1 MFDVN
6 ALIKHNFFGYGIILE
21 SNEKTSDVYFADG
34 KRTIM
39 NTHLTQIVNK
49 IEYEKIYSLYV
60 ENLNKE
66 KEEKR
71 LEEEKIRLKH
81 EAEKEKQRRKE
92 EREKNKLQREQEK
105 IEKEKL
111 KKRKKEEVE
120 LIQKAEYEKYKSF
133 SIYNENLDKLNEFM
147 YEDIYLLEK
156 FKFYLRKNNIPLD
169 DEIVE
174 YALYYLGYRMRTK
187 EIILNNRWSSIEE
200 YFENEACKYDRY
212 FYNNKFNLEIYDDII
227 KRLERKMVLFE
238 ASPGVYITKRLMTRL
253 GINQSTLRYFQNS
266 IIRIGNTFSFFTAK
280 HVCEEMPNNKIIEFA
295 SETKQIEKFI
305 LSVPNIK
312 SIQSDD
318 DKYIFSFSEE
328 RFTRPLFLEM
338 LFNNIESID
347 IYDLKA
353 KIEKEYD
360 VIFNI
365 DSLIYCV
372 NNSSLYYSEEM
383 EKIYK
388 NKKVFLKEIF
398 NE

>member
-6 ALIKHNFFGYGIILE
+6 SLIKHNFFGYGLILE
-21 SNEKTSDVYFADG
+21 SNEKTSDVYFVDG

-39 NTHLTQIVNK
+39 NTHLSQSDNEIEYNK
-49 IEYEKIYSLYV
+49 IYFLYI
-60 ENLNKE
+60 ENMNKK
-66 KEEKR
+66 KEETR
-71 LEEEKIRLKH
+71 LEEEKIKLKR
-81 EAEKEKQRRKE
+81 EAEIEKQRQKE
-92 EREKNKLQREQEK
+92 EKKKIKLQKEQ
-105 IEKEKL
+105 EKL
-111 KKRKKEEVE
+111 KKIKKEEIE
-120 LIQKAEYEKYKSF
+120 LIRNAEYEKNKSF
-133 SIYNENLDKLNEFM
+133 SIYNEKLDKLNEFM
-147 YEDIYLLEK
+147 FEDIYLLEK

-169 DEIVE
+169 DEIIE

-187 EIILNNRWSSIEE
+187 EIILNNKWGSIEE
-200 YFENEACKYDRY
+200 YFENEVCKYDKY

-227 KRLERKMVLFE
+227 KRLEKKMVLFE
-238 ASPGVYITKRLMTRL
+238 ASPGVYITKRLMNRL
-253 GINQSTLRYFQNS
+253 GINQSTLRYFHNS
-266 IIRIGNTFSFFTAK
+266 IIQIGNNFDFFTAK
-280 HVCEEMPNNKIIEFA
+280 HVCEKMPNNKIIEFA

-328 RFTRPLFLEM
+328 RFTRPLFLEK

-347 IYDLKA
+347 IYDLKV
-353 KIEKEYD
+353 KLEIEYD

-372 NNSSLYYSEEM
+372 NNSSLYYSDEM

>member
-1 MFDVN
+1 
-6 ALIKHNFFGYGIILE
+6 
-21 SNEKTSDVYFADG
+21 
-34 KRTIM
+34 
-39 NTHLTQIVNK
+39 
-49 IEYEKIYSLYV
+49 
-60 ENLNKE
+60 
-66 KEEKR
+66 
-71 LEEEKIRLKH
+71 
-81 EAEKEKQRRKE
+81 
-92 EREKNKLQREQEK
+92 
-105 IEKEKL
+105 
-111 KKRKKEEVE
+111 
-120 LIQKAEYEKYKSF
+120 
-133 SIYNENLDKLNEFM
+133 
-147 YEDIYLLEK
+147 
-156 FKFYLRKNNIPLD
+156 
-169 DEIVE
+169 
-174 YALYYLGYRMRTK
+174 
-187 EIILNNRWSSIEE
+187 
-200 YFENEACKYDRY
+200 
-212 FYNNKFNLEIYDDII
+212 
-227 KRLERKMVLFE
+227 MVLFE